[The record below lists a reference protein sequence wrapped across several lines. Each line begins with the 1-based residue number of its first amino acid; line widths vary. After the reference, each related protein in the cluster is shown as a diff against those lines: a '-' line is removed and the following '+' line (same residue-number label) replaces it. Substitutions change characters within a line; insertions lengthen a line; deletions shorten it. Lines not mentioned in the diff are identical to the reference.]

1 MHNYTVP
8 EKKYTLEWRTF
19 RTPKTRSIRWRL
31 CTTASV
37 GSRILLVRS
46 WIYCYSKGACLGIP
60 LGNSF
65 YKHHKKSETVVA
77 FAFSLSWRCIYN
89 YGIYNYIYIYALCCE
104 CFLISPAYP
113 LLNETSGD
121 TGEQNPVCTPLHSPT
136 PVLLDLRVTCWFLS
150 VAVAPGRQEA
160 LLCTVLKPRVLLM
173 DT

>member
-60 LGNSF
+60 LGIPFISTIKNQKPLSLLRSVWVGAVF
-65 YKHHKKSETVVA
+65 TTTV
-77 FAFSLSWRCIYN
+77 
-89 YGIYNYIYIYALCCE
+89 YIYIYTPYAVNAFWSHLHILCWMK
-104 CFLISPAYP
+104 PV
-113 LLNETSGD
+113 ETQVNRIQSA
-121 TGEQNPVCTPLHSPT
+121 LHST
-136 PVLLDLRVTCWFLS
+136 
-150 VAVAPGRQEA
+150 APHQCSSTSEWHAGFW
-160 LLCTVLKPRVLLM
+160 V
-173 DT
+173 